1 MFEPRQ
7 VEAMTLWDDGEES
20 YVVTKKPLV
29 TRWEDRAV
37 CNCRPQFTPEALG
50 YRRVS
55 RDPFHRLTLY
65 ARPWV
70 LWAILRLDT
79 KMREFHWA
87 VFDRLYKRGIIH
99 VRTREGMRARWRDLG
114 LGPTPKRG

>member
-7 VEAMTLWDDGEES
+7 VEITTLIGADDFIVEKRPFVTLFEEG
-20 YVVTKKPLV
+20 LL
-29 TRWEDRAV
+29 R
-37 CNCRPQFTPEALG
+37 NCRPGFTPEALG